1 MAKLL
6 FNVEDANVLINRGT
20 KLVFAGSH
28 KLLQLLE
35 EGNWIGGST
44 YYCISAGKGI
54 GDKDFLFVQE
64 IPDYCEETKIK
75 YYNKDSFKNVYHD
88 MYDNGFSIVL
98 IPFESNTHFKY
109 PIEVVNYPLFAT
121 KPLVGWIAGVPLN
134 DEKKL
139 KPSVY
144 DGQNKGFYDDGAVV
158 MHVKLPDNKL
168 ADLKVVNMFEL
179 TYGQVLE
186 FKEEG
191 FNIKNVIVND
201 REYNFVDYLKENNI
215 DIRFPLVGNIASTI
229 PTIVSFKEI
238 DEKEK
243 VVRLYAPLYKNIKY
257 KLAKAEGNYYDML
270 IKNIQK
276 ENNFVLPVI
285 CILHFLYGDLANKLS
300 HEIPDAPT
308 TFGEIAHILVNQ
320 TLTYLSIYDI

>member
-6 FNVEDANVLINRGT
+6 FNVDDANDLINRGA

-28 KLLQLLE
+28 KLLQSLE

-44 YYCISAGKGI
+44 YYCTSAGKGI
-54 GDKDFLFVQE
+54 ADKDFLFVQE
-64 IPDYCEETKIK
+64 IPDYCKEIKIK
-75 YYNKDSFKNVYHD
+75 YYNIASLKNIYQD
-88 MYDNGFSIVL
+88 MYDNGFSIIL
-98 IPFESNTHFKY
+98 IPFESKTHFKY

-121 KPLVGWIAGVPLN
+121 KPLIGWIAAASLN
-134 DEKKL
+134 DKKKL
-139 KPSVY
+139 KPSVC

-158 MHVKLPDNKL
+158 MHVKLPENKL

-191 FNIKNVIVND
+191 FNIKNVIVSD

-215 DIRFPLVGNIASTI
+215 DIRFPLVGALAGTI

-243 VVRLYAPLYKNIKY
+243 VVRLYAPLYKKIQY

-270 IKNIQK
+270 IKNIQE
-276 ENNFVLPVI
+276 ENNFILPVI
-285 CILHFLYGDLANKLS
+285 CILHFLYGDLANKIS